1 LAGAYEFL
9 IMKNSRKSVDFSRLF
24 IYYNGRLI
32 DGLQYYNMQ
41 DQGTQINSAV
51 TGLAMYGCCGE
62 NLLPFQPAYINQ
74 APSQQCYAEA
84 QNFRIEST
92 ISIDTNLDEMKAC
105 LAEGYPFVFGLQLFQ
120 SFMDAGSNYG
130 RVQMPQYYE
139 QQAAQHGGH
148 EKRRFFFYFVFS
160 LTHLLLQSILLKL
173 V

>member
-1 LAGAYEFL
+1 
-9 IMKNSRKSVDFSRLF
+9 MKNSKKHVDVSRLF
-24 IYYNGRLI
+24 IYYNSRLI
-32 DGLQYYNMQ
+32 DGMQ
-41 DQGTQINSAV
+41 PHAMRDGGTQINSAV
-51 TGLAMYGCCGE
+51 KGLAHYGCCKE
-62 NLLPFQPAYINQ
+62 NIFPFNLSYINSQ
-74 APSQQCYAEA
+74 PPSHCYDEA
-84 QNFRIEST
+84 KNYRITQSM
-92 ISIDTNLDEMKAC
+92 SIDVNLDEMKAC